1 VTVRAQVVIVGAGPA
16 GSLLAH
22 LLARAEIDAVV
33 LELRSRHHVL
43 ERVRAGVLEWSTV
56 ETLREAGLGARLD
69 AEGHVHDTL
78 SIAWDAREL
87 LTIDLHARSGK
98 RMMGYGQTEIQ
109 HDLYDALAA
118 AGVPVVFD
126 VDDVTLH
133 GIDTDRPAVTYS
145 SGGTTERVECDYIAG
160 CDGYHGVS
168 RVAIPGA
175 HRREYAKDY
184 PFGWL
189 GILSPTPPVP
199 ILTYARSDRGF
210 ALCSRRTPMLSRYY
224 VQAPLT
230 DTVDDWPDDRFWTEL
245 LARVPSELAAAI
257 VTGPSIEKSLAPLRS
272 FVCEPMRYGRLLLA
286 GDAAHIVPPT
296 GAKGLNLAVSD
307 VAHLAGAL
315 VDHYRGDDRTLDAYS
330 DVALA
335 RVWSAVRF
343 SWWLTML
350 LHEFPDRSP
359 FDRRTSR
366 QELTHLA
373 ASSAAQVAFA
383 EQYVG
388 LAL

>member
-1 VTVRAQVVIVGAGPA
+1 MTVRAQVVIVGAGPA

-78 SIAWDAREL
+78 NIAWDAREL
-87 LTIDLHARSGK
+87 LTIDLHARSGR

-109 HDLYDALAA
+109 HDLYDALGASA
-118 AGVPVVFD
+118 VPVVFD

-168 RVAIPGA
+168 RVAIPGE

-230 DTVDDWPDDRFWTEL
+230 DSVDDWPDDRFWTEL
-245 LARVPSELAAAI
+245 LARVPPELAAAI

-272 FVCEPMRYGRLLLA
+272 FVCEPMRHGRLLLA

-359 FDRRTSR
+359 FDRRTSH
-366 QELTHLA
+366 QELAHLA

-388 LAL
+388 LAR